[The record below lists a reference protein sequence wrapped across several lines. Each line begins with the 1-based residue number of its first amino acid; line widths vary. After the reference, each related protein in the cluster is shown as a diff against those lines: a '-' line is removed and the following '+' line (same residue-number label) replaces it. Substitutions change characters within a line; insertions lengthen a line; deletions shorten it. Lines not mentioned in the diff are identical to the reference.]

1 MPSGASNCGPPLT
14 TMPPAAESA
23 GMTTSPLWTSARPVS
38 LTVPPLAKPT
48 MPPRALAMP
57 PIALA
62 PVEISPM
69 PVSFEIGPASPHR
82 LLKMPG
88 PLEDWSPAPGDPLA
102 GEVWPSLSVS
112 ALTAVVLSVT
122 EPVLISVFDA
132 SAWVLTCWVVSALD
146 SELSAVASVARA
158 ALLASSGAASAAA
171 PPPSPVVGAGAGAAG
186 AVAAAEGGSAVET
199 GSPPPDVAAGALRV
213 LPAICSMLTGAGPDG
228 EPGGPAMPAVPVGE
242 IPGPPPLGA
251 TLGPCGVAVWS
262 ATMVTGT
269 G

>member
-1 MPSGASNCGPPLT
+1 MAPSELIALTAPP
-14 TMPPAAESA
+14 S
-23 GMTTSPLWTSARPVS
+23 
-38 LTVPPLAKPT
+38 
-48 MPPRALAMP
+48 ALAS
-57 PIALA
+57 LA
-62 PVEISPM
+62 MAPM
-69 PVSFEIGPASPHR
+69 PVSFEIGPASPNR
-82 LLKMPG
+82 LLKMP
-88 PLEDWSPAPGDPLA
+88 PLEDWSPDPLA

-171 PPPSPVVGAGAGAAG
+171 PPPSPVVGAGVGAAG
-186 AVAAAEGGSAVET
+186 AVAAAEGGTAVET

-228 EPGGPAMPAVPVGE
+228 EPGG
-242 IPGPPPLGA
+242 
-251 TLGPCGVAVWS
+251 
-262 ATMVTGT
+262 
-269 G
+269 